1 MKIERPPEEARGTDR
16 NKVAVP
22 RCGDALYQ
30 LVMAAEIRL
39 DIEGVAEP
47 GRRAEADDR
56 RTLCAPPMVRRCVL
70 ALSGD
75 VMRQSQ
81 SSFQRNTC
89 DYEKAGLP
97 VIDPRLA
104 AAAP

>member
-1 MKIERPPEEARGTDR
+1 MKIERPPQEARGTDW

-22 RCGDALYQ
+22 RCRDALYQ
-30 LVMAAEIRL
+30 RVMAAEIGL

-56 RTLCAPPMVRRCVL
+56 RTLWAPPMVRRCAL
-70 ALSGD
+70 ALCGD

-81 SSFQRNTC
+81 SSFQGNTC

>member
-1 MKIERPPEEARGTDR
+1 MDR

-22 RCGDALYQ
+22 RCRDALYQ
-30 LVMAAEIRL
+30 PVMAAEIRL

-56 RTLCAPPMVRRCVL
+56 RTLCAPPMARRCVL

-75 VMRQSQ
+75 VRRQSR
-81 SSFQRNTC
+81 SLFQGNTY
-89 DYEKAGLP
+89 DYEKGGLP

-104 AAAP
+104 GAAP